1 WGEGEAAIPRQ
12 REPSSG
18 ASRHLLPQA
27 GEGPHAPRSDYRQ
40 AMIGKVN
47 SSVNVSGVDIVV
59 GIPNI
64 DSAVKSQA
72 NYRSAKRLT
81 EEQR

>member
-1 WGEGEAAIPRQ
+1 MAESNRCDFSADRLWF
-12 REPSSG
+12 G
-18 ASRHLLPQA
+18 AHQDD
-27 GEGPHAPRSDYRQ
+27 HRQ

-64 DSAVKSQA
+64 DSCGEKAKQTTEA
-72 NYRSAKRLT
+72 RSA
-81 EEQR
+81 